1 MADKRS
7 MALLCS
13 LFFAFAIES
22 RAELLT
28 GNFGTT
34 DPLTENFTTLN
45 TGSGGTVGPVA
56 NDQGY
61 PAWEITSN
69 SSGSQAQYIDYR
81 PLSTAQQNEIATTGF
96 TETLVARVD
105 LNNNPASTWS
115 PSSPTILASTSV
127 GVLTTPRFDI
137 DLSINS
143 SGNTVVTLPTTYSF
157 GSGGVV
163 QATGL
168 TDTLTDSAYHTYQL
182 YYNPSTSSAD
192 LYIDGNLAL
201 SGYTGLASFPGY
213 QRLYWGADSGG
224 QEFVNQDSVETGNDI
239 VSPPTITVPE
249 PSSLI
254 VAAGT
259 ASLALLGLGLLKR
272 RRRSGS

>member
-7 MALLCS
+7 MALLCL
-13 LFFAFAIES
+13 LFFTFAIES
-22 RAELLT
+22 RADILSSHS
-28 GNFGTT
+28 GTT
-34 DPLTENFTTLN
+34 NPFTENFTTLN
-45 TGSGGTVGPVA
+45 TGSGTVGPVA

-69 SSGSQAQYIDYR
+69 SSGAQVQYIDYR
-81 PLSTAQQNEIATTGF
+81 ALSIAQQVEIVTTGF

-115 PSSPTILASTSV
+115 QSSPTIHASTSV
-127 GVLTTPRFDI
+127 GVLSPSGNRFDI

-143 SGNTVVTLPTTYSF
+143 SGNTVVTLPTGYYF
-157 GSGGVV
+157 GAGDVV
-163 QATGL
+163 QASGPTV
-168 TDTLTDSAYHTYQL
+168 TLTDSAYHTYQL
-182 YYNPSTSSAD
+182 YYNPSTKSAN

-201 SGYTGLASFPGY
+201 IGYHGETQFLGY

-224 QEFVNQDSVETGNDI
+224 QEFVNQDSVATGYDI
-239 VSPPTITVPE
+239 VSPPITVPE

-272 RRRSGS
+272 RQRYGS